1 MDGFEE
7 GPETWEAGAY
17 DAESEFGVGPDACAC
32 VVPFF
37 LTVTVSLSYT
47 KETGIG

>member
-17 DAESEFGVGPDACAC
+17 DAESEFGVRPDACAC
-32 VVPFF
+32 VPFF

-47 KETGIG
+47 KGTGIG

>member
-7 GPETWEAGAY
+7 GLETCEAGAY
-17 DAESEFGVGPDACAC
+17 DAESESGAGPDACAC

-37 LTVTVSLSYT
+37 FD
-47 KETGIG
+47 GDC